1 MPRDIA
7 AGLWLAAMAI
17 ASAPA
22 FAQGH
27 GHAHVHGIASLQIT
41 VEGPVL
47 NLRLRTPLENL
58 VGFEH
63 APRTDQQKKA
73 VRDMEE
79 SLGKPESHFAATAAA
94 RCLPASTKIE
104 PPFSGA
110 GKTDAA
116 KKDAGGDK
124 PRAGADK
131 QAREAD
137 ADAHAELA
145 AEFVFRC
152 EHPDRLQGVEVKLF
166 DAFRKLRRVDVEL
179 AGPRGQKAYRLTSKN
194 RVAKW

>member
-17 ASAPA
+17 ASSAA
-22 FAQGH
+22 VAQGH

-41 VEGPVL
+41 VQGAVL

-63 APRTDQQKKA
+63 APRTDQQRKA

-79 SLGKPESHFAATAAA
+79 TLSKPESHFAATAAA
-94 RCLPASTKIE
+94 RCAPASTKIE

-116 KKDAGGDK
+116 RRD
-124 PRAGADK
+124 AGADK
-131 QAREAD
+131 PKATADKQAKEAD

-145 AEFVFRC
+145 AEYVFRC

-179 AGPRGQKAYRLTSKN
+179 AGPRGQKSYRLTSKN